1 MSFSCKVI
9 LAGHQKADGCRRVYL
24 QAIIDRKRAL
34 VSLDFYLKSEDFD
47 GRRQCVKDRHP
58 NAKDYN
64 KEFLLA
70 VTKGN
75 SVASRFRIE
84 NRTLT
89 PEIFRKEFAD
99 PTGAMDFIK
108 FVKTELELK
117 RPSISDNTYRQH
129 LTVINKL
136 SAFRPT
142 ILFSHISVELMQQ
155 FKNTLI
161 KDKKDAGAM
170 ATAEK
175 VMKIVKQY
183 LGYAQ
188 NKDYA
193 FKDPFRVIKIKTYKS
208 NRLGLSAEELERLE
222 KYYDS
227 ESCLPHHKKLLR
239 YFLFSCWTGLRIS
252 DVSTITWN
260 NIHDDLLIY
269 VPVKTKYQNQSV
281 TMPLLPADKKY
292 LPEFKNAN
300 EPIFDTFAD
309 AVSNRYL
316 KEIAKLSSIDIKKNI
331 TYHTSRH
338 TFASLFAEGGD
349 VVALQQLMGHG
360 DIKTTMGY
368 VHTNVKALV
377 DAKRKRFADRIPANM

>member
-1 MSFSCKVI
+1 
-9 LAGHQKADGCRRVYL
+9 
-24 QAIIDRKRAL
+24 
-34 VSLDFYLKSEDFD
+34 
-47 GRRQCVKDRHP
+47 
-58 NAKDYN
+58 
-64 KEFLLA
+64 
-70 VTKGN
+70 
-75 SVASRFRIE
+75 
-84 NRTLT
+84 
-89 PEIFRKEFAD
+89 
-99 PTGAMDFIK
+99 MDFIK

-117 RPSISDNTYRQH
+117 RPSIADNTYRQH

-136 SAFRPT
+136 SAFKSKIP
-142 ILFSHISVELMQQ
+142 FSHVSVELMQQ

-175 VMKIVKQY
+175 IMKIVKQY
-183 LGYAQ
+183 LGYAR

-193 FKDPFRVIKIKTYKS
+193 FKDPFKVIKIKSYKS
-208 NRLGLSAEELERLE
+208 NRLGLSQEELDRLDR
-222 KYYDS
+222 YYNS
-227 ESCLPHHKKLLR
+227 ETCLPHHKKLLR
-239 YFLFSCWTGLRIS
+239 YFLFSCCTGLRIS
-252 DVSTITWN
+252 DVSVITWS

-281 TMPLLPADKKY
+281 TMPLLSMDKKY
-292 LPEFKNAN
+292 LPVFKVGNA
-300 EPIFDTFAD
+300 PIFDTFAD

-316 KEIAKLSSIDIKKNI
+316 KDIAKLSSVDIRKTI

-368 VHTNVKALV
+368 VHTNVKALI
-377 DAKRKRFADRIPANM
+377 DAKRKRFEHQTPAKPST